1 MEKSRCGEK
10 VVGGAGARCGMAWGL
25 PTIQGVDGE
34 SRDCKTEHRGKE
46 AVTSPE
52 LAVTV
57 PMGELQVRTG
67 RLELSCQGLG
77 SCVGFF
83 VFDPQTGALGMGH
96 FMLPRAS
103 SDPDPDRPGKYVDS
117 GMEELLRMML
127 DAGANIDCL
136 VAYYAGGAD
145 VLRLEGPSLGLGDRN
160 IQAVKLT
167 AERLG
172 VKVLGSDAGGTSGRS
187 LTASTCTGRVTV
199 RRVDGQ
205 EKVLGELHQI
215 GEAAA

>member
-1 MEKSRCGEK
+1 MEKSRCGQK
-10 VVGGAGARCGMAWGL
+10 LVTQPRGPCGMVGGL

-34 SRDCKTEHRGKE
+34 SRDSETEHRGKE

-52 LAVTV
+52 LVVTV

-67 RLELSCQGLG
+67 RIELSCQGLG
-77 SCVGFF
+77 SCIGFF
-83 VFDPQTGALGMGH
+83 VYDPQTGTLGMGH

-103 SDPDPDRPGKYVDS
+103 RDPDRERPAKYVDS

-160 IQAVKLT
+160 IQAVKAT

-172 VKVLGSDAGGTSGRS
+172 IKILGSDAGGTSGRS
-187 LTASTCTGRVTV
+187 LSASTSTGRVSV

-205 EKVLGELHQI
+205 EKVLGELQQR